1 MPISFNDL
9 KLNNREPVYQQIIK
23 HFKRNILLG
32 NLSNGEE
39 IPSRRVLAVTLGINP
54 NTVQKIYKQLESEN
68 LIETL
73 PNSKSN
79 IIINSNKIEVI
90 RKELTEQQSKEFLHE
105 LKSCG
110 LDFKQVIDLIG
121 KTWDDS

>member
-32 NLSNGEE
+32 NLSDGEE

>member
-32 NLSNGEE
+32 NLSDGEE

-105 LKSCG
+105 LR
-110 LDFKQVIDLIG
+110 VAV
-121 KTWDDS
+121 